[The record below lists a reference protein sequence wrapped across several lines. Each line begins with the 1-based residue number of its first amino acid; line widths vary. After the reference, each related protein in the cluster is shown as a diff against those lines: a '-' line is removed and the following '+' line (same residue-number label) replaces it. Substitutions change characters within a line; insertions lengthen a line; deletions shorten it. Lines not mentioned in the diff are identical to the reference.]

1 MKGFPSLARRKI
13 AWRWKMNDVHS
24 ANLNR
29 SLGLGLAGLYLLSLF
44 GFLYA
49 NWRVEPEHNLWMH
62 AANTL
67 IISIPLVLFYGS
79 LYVLIRAWR
88 ERSLSGYFSPQ
99 LAKVIHWAPRLASL
113 LIIFFISLFSLDVLM
128 MEAAPVEKLMG
139 FLIHSTPSII
149 MLVMLVIAW
158 RKPVLGFVTFLL
170 AGLVFLTFVVR
181 GQGLGHFLL
190 FSGPLLLI
198 SALFYADW
206 RWKTPAPPP
215 SVEQTA

>member
-1 MKGFPSLARRKI
+1 
-13 AWRWKMNDVHS
+13 MNDGHRDF
-24 ANLNR
+24 NR

-49 NWRVEPEHNLWMH
+49 NWRVEPEHHLWML
-62 AANTL
+62 AASTL
-67 IISIPLVLFYGS
+67 ILSIPLVLFYGS
-79 LYVLIRAWR
+79 LYVLIRVWR
-88 ERSLSGYFSPQ
+88 ERGLSGYSSPQ
-99 LAKVIHWAPRLASL
+99 MGMIVHWAPRLASL
-113 LIIFFISLFSLDVLM
+113 LIIFFISLFSLDVLE
-128 MEAAPVEKLMG
+128 MEAAPVEKLVG
-139 FLIHSTPSII
+139 FIIHSTPSII

-158 RKPVLGFVTFLL
+158 RKPVLGFVAFLL

-206 RWKTPAPPP
+206 RWKSPAQSPA
-215 SVEQTA
+215 VEHTA

>member
-1 MKGFPSLARRKI
+1 
-13 AWRWKMNDVHS
+13 MNDGHRDF
-24 ANLNR
+24 NR

-49 NWRVEPEHNLWMH
+49 NWRVEPEHHLWML
-62 AANTL
+62 AASTL
-67 IISIPLVLFYGS
+67 ILSIPLVLFYGS
-79 LYVLIRAWR
+79 LYVLIRVWR
-88 ERSLSGYFSPQ
+88 ERGLSGYSSPQ
-99 LAKVIHWAPRLASL
+99 MGMIVHWAPRLASL
-113 LIIFFISLFSLDVLM
+113 LIIFFISLFSLDVLE
-128 MEAAPVEKLMG
+128 MEAAPVEKLVG
-139 FLIHSTPSII
+139 FIIHSTPSII

-158 RKPVLGFVTFLL
+158 RKPVLGFVAFLL

-206 RWKTPAPPP
+206 RWKFPAPSPA
-215 SVEQTA
+215 VEHTA